1 MNKDLAVVLLSGG
14 LDSCV
19 TAAVAAQSYDLAL
32 LHLSYGQRTEQRE
45 ARGFRAIAE
54 HFQVTPD
61 RRCVVEAR
69 FLQQVGGSALTDP
82 ALPVP
87 DADPDSGTVPGTY
100 VPFRNAHLLCLATSW
115 AETLSARAIFVGVVE
130 EDSSGYPDC
139 TEGFCQAF
147 ETAIGLGT
155 RPETILSLQTPL
167 IHKSKADIVKTG
179 IDLSAPLHLTW
190 SCYTNEDVPCGR
202 CDSCALR
209 ARAFAMAGV
218 KDPIIKD

>member
-1 MNKDLAVVLLSGG
+1 MNRDLAVVLLSGG

-19 TAAVAAQSYDLAL
+19 TTAVAAQSYDLAL

-45 ARGFRAIAE
+45 VRGFQAIAD
-54 HFQVTPD
+54 HYDVRVD
-61 RRCVVEAR
+61 RRWIVEAR
-69 FLQQVGGSALTDP
+69 FLRQVGGSALTDP
-82 ALPVP
+82 SLPVP
-87 DADPDSGTVPGTY
+87 DAGSDSNTVPMTY

-139 TEGFCQAF
+139 TETFCRAF

-155 RPETILSLQTPL
+155 RPDTHLRLETPL
-167 IHKSKADIVKTG
+167 IHRSKADIVRIG
-179 IDLSAPLHLTW
+179 EDLSAPLHLTW

-209 ARAFAMAGV
+209 ARAFAQAGI
-218 KDPIIKD
+218 KDPIIRA